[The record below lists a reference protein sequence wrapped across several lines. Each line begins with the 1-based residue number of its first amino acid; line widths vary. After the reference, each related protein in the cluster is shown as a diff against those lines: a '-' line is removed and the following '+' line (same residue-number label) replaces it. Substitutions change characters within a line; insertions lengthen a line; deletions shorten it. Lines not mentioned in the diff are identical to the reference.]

1 MSFEG
6 KMNFFRTNQS
16 EVAGLLLPLSM
27 NSLCSL
33 LTCSWY
39 CLLLLFLALLPQ
51 LTYGKVELERLEIEH
66 VSQYV
71 DDCSALNSAI
81 CVSGLSYLEA
91 TDEIVLSLV
100 MNNSLMDQANRDPRI
115 NLRVAM
121 LLHLL
126 AFNSA
131 VAREQGIVDEFVDLG
146 VSKHGQDKVIV
157 VGEIHTDESK
167 YIGYYK
173 RDFGSGHLVYDIE
186 ISDKEPIN
194 FYMGSNVKE
203 SY

>member
-1 MSFEG
+1 M
-6 KMNFFRTNQS
+6 KFFRTNQS
-16 EVAGLLLPLSM
+16 EVAGELPLRM
-27 NSLCSL
+27 NSLSSL

-39 CLLLLFLALLPQ
+39 CLLLLSLALLPQ
-51 LTYGKVELERLEIEH
+51 LSYGKVELERLEIEN

-71 DDCSALNSAI
+71 NDCSALNSAI
-81 CVSGLSYLEA
+81 CVSGFSYLEA

-131 VAREQGIVDEFVDLG
+131 VAREQGVVEEFVDLG
-146 VSKHGQDKVIV
+146 ISKHGQDKVIV
-157 VGEIHTDESK
+157 AGEIHTDESK
-167 YIGYYK
+167 YVGYYK
-173 RDFGSGHLVYDIE
+173 RDFGSGYLAYDIE
-186 ISDKEPIN
+186 KSDKEPIN
-194 FYMGSNVKE
+194 FYMSSNVKE
-203 SY
+203 PY